1 MVRHLVSVFF
11 LLCLSFSAFAA
22 EITLSS
28 GWNLITVPIAG
39 SSTPIDAYLESN
51 LSSGSVKKIWNYD
64 GGWKS
69 YTPGIESSLTDFQQN
84 RGYWFLMDSDGGKL
98 AYSSVG
104 VRGVEFKND
113 GWALAS
119 FNQGRDLDSLAD
131 VFLQQNIKSEN
142 HSLSN
147 IAKVWGYSGNWK
159 SFTPDASG
167 NDGGSGDLNTI
178 SAGSGYWFLL
188 KDLGGV
194 NLELSPKGAVGSELI
209 IGGATSL
216 MPPDS
221 TQIGGSIS
229 RVAYSRFSTVSAYSS
244 TVSSNAVCD
253 PSNEGTVIGYAKAF
267 SLSGKALNEPSSSPI
282 ICHISEGQAL
292 PVTYEIRFT
301 SQEQAYLLT
310 NPPMHKT
317 LSSRWN

>member
-1 MVRHLVSVFF
+1 
-11 LLCLSFSAFAA
+11 
-22 EITLSS
+22 
-28 GWNLITVPIAG
+28 
-39 SSTPIDAYLESN
+39 
-51 LSSGSVKKIWNYD
+51 
-64 GGWKS
+64 
-69 YTPGIESSLTDFQQN
+69 
-84 RGYWFLMDSDGGKL
+84 MDSDGGKL
-98 AYSSVG
+98 AYSSAG

-119 FNQGRDLDSLAD
+119 FNQGKDLDSLAD

-159 SFTPDASG
+159 SFTPNTSG
-167 NDGGSGDLNTI
+167 NDGGSGDLDTI

-216 MPPDS
+216 MPPNAD
-221 TQIGGSIS
+221 QIGGSIS
-229 RVAYSRFSTVSAYSS
+229 RVAPSRFSTVSAFSS

-253 PSNEGTVIGYAKAF
+253 PSNEGTVIGYAKAY
-267 SLSGKALNEPSSSPI
+267 SLSGKALNAPNSHPLFVIYQRTSI
-282 ICHISEGQAL
+282 
-292 PVTYEIRFT
+292 T
-301 SQEQAYLLT
+301 SQL
-310 NPPMHKT
+310 
-317 LSSRWN
+317 